1 MSTRII
7 FTILLALVAL
17 PMHGCQPVA
26 LMASAPPG
34 KLAVDRSAAAPA
46 LATPD
51 PHARMTLLYA
61 TTREPQ
67 GTGDWRRYGENVADE
82 LRFGAASLRVD
93 EDAARAFERRA
104 IRSSPKPSDRP
115 DAHLE
120 RLVEQAVFAANADL
134 DVLSPEMRRFFTGI
148 DHALSLGPDKDVF
161 VYVHGNNNG
170 VYRTATQAARY
181 SQSTGRNSV
190 VFAFVWPTWDPVL
203 NYGADVGAARR
214 SVPAFARF
222 IELLARHTRAEHI
235 NILSFSGGARIV
247 SSALRALGAATPAA
261 GHEGLRERLRLGEV
275 YYTAADI
282 EMREFVGDLEQYA
295 DLPLRVTL
303 QLNRHDYILALLGA
317 IPGTSRAGHANLD
330 ELNAAQRASL
340 RDWAN
345 NSRLDLVDV
354 ASESWANIMSRGHA
368 FWYDRPWVSTDV
380 LMQFRYHASPGA
392 RGLEQAYADGV
403 KRWVFPSDYEQRAA
417 TALAKLGLASRAAEQ
432 VPHEASLSGNGADLS
447 F

>member
-1 MSTRII
+1 
-7 FTILLALVAL
+7 
-17 PMHGCQPVA
+17 
-26 LMASAPPG
+26 
-34 KLAVDRSAAAPA
+34 
-46 LATPD
+46 
-51 PHARMTLLYA
+51 
-61 TTREPQ
+61 
-67 GTGDWRRYGENVADE
+67 
-82 LRFGAASLRVD
+82 
-93 EDAARAFERRA
+93 
-104 IRSSPKPSDRP
+104 
-115 DAHLE
+115 
-120 RLVEQAVFAANADL
+120 
-134 DVLSPEMRRFFTGI
+134 
-148 DHALSLGPDKDVF
+148 
-161 VYVHGNNNG
+161 VHGNNNG

-247 SSALRALGAATPAA
+247 SSALRELGAATPAA
-261 GHEGLRERLRLGEV
+261 GHKGLRERLRLGEV
-275 YYTAADI
+275 YYTAADV
-282 EMREFVGDLEQYA
+282 ELREFVSDLEQYA

-317 IPGTSRAGHANLD
+317 LPGTSRAGHANLD

-345 NSRLDLVDV
+345 DSRLDLVDV
-354 ASESWANIMSRGHA
+354 ASESWANIMARGHA
-368 FWYDRPWVSTDV
+368 FWYDRPWVSSDV

-417 TALAKLGLASRAAEQ
+417 AALTKLNLASRAAEQ

>member
-7 FTILLALVAL
+7 CMLSLALLAV
-17 PMHGCQPVA
+17 PINGCQPVA
-26 LMASAPPG
+26 FVVSTPPR
-34 KLAVDRSAAAPA
+34 LAVDRSAPGPA
-46 LATPD
+46 LAAPD

-61 TTREPQ
+61 TTGQPS
-67 GTGDWRRYGENVADE
+67 GTGDWPLFGESVADE
-82 LRFGAASLRVD
+82 LRFGAANLRID
-93 EDAARAFERRA
+93 EGAARAFEQRA
-104 IRSSPKPSDRP
+104 ARSAPKPSDRP

-120 RLVEQAVFAANADL
+120 RLVEQAVFDADADL
-134 DVLSPEMRRFFTGI
+134 DALSPEMRRFFTGI
-148 DHALSLGPDKDVF
+148 DHALSLSQDKDVF

-190 VFAFVWPTWDPVL
+190 VFAFVWPTWDTVL

-235 NILSFSGGARIV
+235 NILSFSGGARVV
-247 SSALRALGAATPAA
+247 SSALRSLGAARPAA
-261 GHEGLRERLRLGEV
+261 GHKGLRERLRLGEV
-275 YYTAADI
+275 YYTSADI
-282 EMREFVGDLEQYA
+282 ELREFVSDLAQYA

-303 QLNRHDYILALLGA
+303 QLNREDYILALLGA

-330 ELNAAQRASL
+330 DLNAAQRASL

-345 NSRLDLVDV
+345 DSRLDLVDV
-354 ASESWANIMSRGHA
+354 ASESWANIMARGHA
-368 FWYDRPWVSTDV
+368 FWYDRPWVSSDV

-392 RGLEQAYADGV
+392 RGLEQAYRDGV
-403 KRWVFPSDYEQRAA
+403 KRWVFPSDYEKRAA
-417 TALAKLGLASRAAEQ
+417 TALAKLNLASRAAEQ
-432 VPHEASLSGNGADLS
+432 VPHEASLSDGTDLS